1 MLRSLH
7 VENYV
12 LIDSLDITFPGGLVI
27 ITGQTGAGK
36 SILLGALSLLQGG
49 RADASVI
56 SEGAASCVVEAEFS
70 VEGDVQA
77 LRNIFGE
84 EDAEWDDNALVIR
97 RVVYSTGRSR
107 SFVNDA
113 PVQLPFLAR
122 IAPYIVDIHSQHKS
136 LAITGASYQM
146 DLLDH
151 YASLVP
157 LRDRT
162 SDCWWQLAA
171 AVGELETTN
180 ELIRRQEAERDY
192 NEAQFVQLSE
202 ANLRDGEM
210 AELEEEQLT
219 LQNAEQIRQD
229 LSDAASCLD
238 PGCDGIPPVGS
249 SLRECGRRLE
259 RVARFVPSAG
269 AIAARVDSARLEIED
284 ISDEIAS
291 QFARIEGSP
300 ERLAWLDER
309 ISLIYG
315 LLRKHSCTTEAEL
328 IALRERYSQAVSG
341 TDALREKAAELEKR
355 IAALRSEYDLL
366 ALELGEKRREA
377 APIFSEEVT
386 KSVRYLELDRAIF
399 SVDVRTAGAGARGTD
414 SVRFLFSANNTVPEE
429 LSKCASGGELSR
441 IMLSLKAI
449 MARYTG
455 MPTMIFDE
463 IDTGV
468 SGSAAHK
475 MGAMICSMGENMQVL
490 AITHLP
496 QVAAKGKAH
505 YLVSKVE
512 QEDGRVLSTLRR
524 LGEQERIMEIARLL
538 SGESITAEA
547 IANAKSLL

>member
-1 MLRSLH
+1 MLKSLH

-56 SEGAASCVVEAEFS
+56 SGGAASCVVEAEFS
-70 VEGDVQA
+70 VEGDIQA
-77 LRNIFGE
+77 LKNIFGE
-84 EDAEWDDNALVIR
+84 EEAEWDDGGLVIR

-113 PVQLPFLAR
+113 PVQLPFLSR

-151 YASLVP
+151 YASLVE
-157 LRDRT
+157 LRDKT
-162 SDCWWQLAA
+162 TDCWWRLASA
-171 AVGELETTN
+171 NSELEMTN
-180 ELIRRQEAERDY
+180 ELISRQEAERDY
-192 NEAQFVQLSE
+192 NEAQFTQLSE
-202 ANLRDGEM
+202 ANLRAGEM
-210 AELEEEQLT
+210 AELEEEQYA
-219 LQNAEQIRQD
+219 LQNSEQIRQD
-229 LSDAASCLD
+229 LSDAAACLD
-238 PGCDGIPPVGS
+238 PGSDEIPPVDS
-249 SLRECGRRLE
+249 SLRECARRLE
-259 RVARFVPSAG
+259 RAARFVPSA
-269 AIAARVDSARLEIED
+269 ADLAARIDSARLEIED
-284 ISDEIAS
+284 ISAEIES

-315 LLRKHSCTTEAEL
+315 LMRKHSCKSEAEL

-341 TDALREKAAELEKR
+341 TEALHEKAAELKKK
-355 IAALRSEYDLL
+355 IAAFQSEYDLL
-366 ALELGEKRREA
+366 VHDLGEKRREA
-377 APIFSEEVT
+377 APIFAEEVT
-386 KSVRYLELDRAIF
+386 KSVRYLELDRAVF
-399 SVDVRTAGAGARGTD
+399 SVVVRKAEAGARGTD
-414 SVRFLFSANNTVPEE
+414 SVRFLFSANNTSPEE

-475 MGAMICSMGENMQVL
+475 MGSMICSMGESMQVI

-496 QVAAKGKAH
+496 QVAAKGNAH
-505 YLVSKVE
+505 YLVSKTE
-512 QEDGRVLSTLRR
+512 NADGQVVSTLHR
-524 LGEQERIMEIARLL
+524 LDEGERIMEIARLL